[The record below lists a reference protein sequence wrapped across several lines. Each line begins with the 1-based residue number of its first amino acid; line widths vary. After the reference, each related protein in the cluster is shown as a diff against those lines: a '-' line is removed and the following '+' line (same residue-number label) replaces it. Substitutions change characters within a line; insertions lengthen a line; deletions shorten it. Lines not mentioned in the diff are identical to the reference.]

1 MITQPN
7 KVHCVTKTTV
17 TDLATNKS
25 NGFESKRTKL
35 GYMNGIAR
43 CEPFK
48 VHYAAHNY

>member
-17 TDLATNKS
+17 SDLATNKS

-48 VHYAAHNY
+48 AHYAAHNY